1 MACEKIE
8 ECKMLLTS
16 SGNSEVTSTLSDTI
30 RHRSSGEEI
39 PPGYRQAID
48 TIAIGSTPLSTVE
61 GSGVGVDRADGVS
74 DAKSRL

>member
-1 MACEKIE
+1 MPCERIE
-8 ECKMLLTS
+8 DCKMLLTS

-61 GSGVGVDRADGVS
+61 DPGVGVGGGDGVS